1 MSSRRGQRR
10 HKLVRCLHATSRH
23 ALCSNVT
30 YARFARPGASLPTS
44 AARSMLAGE
53 PLPIPSGRRSREI
66 IQILWPAE
74 QTLVARASCEKD
86 RADIHAG
93 GLATVD
99 RRLDFT
105 PNPALSLR
113 VRLRSN
119 RDSTIG
125 LVAEGLPRLLPRRGE
140 TIGQAAEIVVIGKV
154 FWSRLSCGPNVAG
167 LALELLRPR
176 GRHQPE
182 IVFGVLEIVLRG
194 DRVAG
199 CVSVARQLKVSLRHM
214 QRRAANSDVGPAR
227 VI

>member
-1 MSSRRGQRR
+1 M
-10 HKLVRCLHATSRH
+10 HASQGR
-23 ALCSNVT
+23 
-30 YARFARPGASLPTS
+30 GASLPTS
-44 AARSMLAGE
+44 AARSIPAGE
-53 PLPIPSGRRSREI
+53 PLPIHSGTRSREI

-86 RADIHAG
+86 RADIDAG

-119 RDSTIG
+119 QGSTIG
-125 LVAEGLPRLLPRRGE
+125 LVTEGLPRLLRWRGE
-140 TIGQAAEIVVIGKV
+140 TIGRAAEIVAIGKV
-154 FWSRLSCGPNVAG
+154 FWSGLSCGPNVAG
-167 LALELLRPR
+167 LAFELLSLR
-176 GRHQPE
+176 GRYQPE
-182 IVFGVLEIVLRG
+182 IVFGVLKIVLRS

-199 CVSVARQLKVSLRHM
+199 CVSVARQLKVSFRHM
-214 QRRAANSDVGPAR
+214 QRRATNSDVGPAR

>member
-1 MSSRRGQRR
+1 
-10 HKLVRCLHATSRH
+10 
-23 ALCSNVT
+23 
-30 YARFARPGASLPTS
+30 
-44 AARSMLAGE
+44 MLAGE
-53 PLPIPSGRRSREI
+53 PLPIHSGRRSREI

-86 RADIHAG
+86 RADIDA

-113 VRLRSN
+113 VQLRSN

-125 LVAEGLPRLLPRRGE
+125 LVAEGLPRLLPWRGE
-140 TIGQAAEIVVIGKV
+140 TIGQAIEIVAIVQV
-154 FWSRLSCGPNVAG
+154 FWSGVSCGPTVAS
-167 LALELLRPR
+167 LALELLSLR

-182 IVFGVLEIVLRG
+182 IMFGVLEIVLRG

-199 CVSVARQLKVSLRHM
+199 CVSVARQLKVPLRYM
-214 QRRAANSDVGPAR
+214 QRRATNSDVGPAR

>member
-1 MSSRRGQRR
+1 
-10 HKLVRCLHATSRH
+10 LLD
-23 ALCSNVT
+23 VT

-66 IQILWPAE
+66 TQTLWPAE

-86 RADIHAG
+86 RADIDAG

-113 VRLRSN
+113 VRLPSN

-140 TIGQAAEIVVIGKV
+140 TTGQAVEIVAIVQV
-154 FWSRLSCGPNVAG
+154 FWSGVSDGPKVAS
-167 LALELLRPR
+167 LALELLSLR
-176 GRHQPE
+176 GRHQPK

-214 QRRAANSDVGPAR
+214 RRRAANSDVEPAR

>member
-1 MSSRRGQRR
+1 M
-10 HKLVRCLHATSRH
+10 
-23 ALCSNVT
+23 
-30 YARFARPGASLPTS
+30 P
-44 AARSMLAGE
+44 AGE
-53 PLPIPSGRRSREI
+53 PLPIHSGRRSREI

-86 RADIHAG
+86 RADIDAG

-125 LVAEGLPRLLPRRGE
+125 LVAEGLPRLLPGRGE
-140 TIGQAAEIVVIGKV
+140 TIGQAIEIVAIVQV
-154 FWSRLSCGPNVAG
+154 FWSGVSCGSNVASV
-167 LALELLRPR
+167 ALELLSLR
-176 GRHQPE
+176 GRPQPE
-182 IVFGVLEIVLRG
+182 IVFGVLKIVLRS

-199 CVSVARQLKVSLRHM
+199 CVSVTRQLKISFGHM
-214 QRRAANSDVGPAR
+214 QRRAANPNVGSAR

>member
-1 MSSRRGQRR
+1 
-10 HKLVRCLHATSRH
+10 
-23 ALCSNVT
+23 
-30 YARFARPGASLPTS
+30 
-44 AARSMLAGE
+44 MLAGE
-53 PLPIPSGRRSREI
+53 ALPIDSARRSREI

-74 QTLVARASCEKD
+74 QTLVARAPCEKD
-86 RADIHAG
+86 RADIDAG

-125 LVAEGLPRLLPRRGE
+125 LVAEGLPRLLPRSGE
-140 TIGQAAEIVVIGKV
+140 TTRQAVEIVAIVQV
-154 FWSRLSCGPNVAG
+154 FWSGVSYGSNVAS
-167 LALELLRPR
+167 LALVLSLR
-176 GRHQPE
+176 GRHQPK

>member
-1 MSSRRGQRR
+1 M
-10 HKLVRCLHATSRH
+10 
-23 ALCSNVT
+23 
-30 YARFARPGASLPTS
+30 P
-44 AARSMLAGE
+44 AGE
-53 PLPIPSGRRSREI
+53 PLPIHSGRRSREI

-86 RADIHAG
+86 RADIDAG

-125 LVAEGLPRLLPRRGE
+125 LVAEGLPRLLPGRGE
-140 TIGQAAEIVVIGKV
+140 TIGQAIEIVAIVQV
-154 FWSRLSCGPNVAG
+154 FWSGVSCGSNAAS
-167 LALELLRPR
+167 LALELLSLRD
-176 GRHQPE
+176 RHQPE

-199 CVSVARQLKVSLRHM
+199 CVSVTRQLKVSFGHM
-214 QRRAANSDVGPAR
+214 QRRATNSDFGPAR

>member
-1 MSSRRGQRR
+1 
-10 HKLVRCLHATSRH
+10 
-23 ALCSNVT
+23 
-30 YARFARPGASLPTS
+30 
-44 AARSMLAGE
+44 MLAGE
-53 PLPIPSGRRSREI
+53 ALPIDSARRSREI

-86 RADIHAG
+86 RADIDAG

-125 LVAEGLPRLLPRRGE
+125 LFAEGLPSLLPGRGE
-140 TIGQAAEIVVIGKV
+140 TIGQAIEIFAIVQV
-154 FWSRLSCGPNVAG
+154 FWSGVSCGSNVAG
-167 LALELLRPR
+167 LALELLSLRD
-176 GRHQPE
+176 RHQPE
-182 IVFGVLEIVLRG
+182 IMFGVLEIVLRG
-194 DRVAG
+194 DRVIG
-199 CVSVARQLKVSLRHM
+199 GVSVARQLKVSLGHM
-214 QRRAANSDVGPAR
+214 QCRATNSDVGAAR

>member
-1 MSSRRGQRR
+1 
-10 HKLVRCLHATSRH
+10 
-23 ALCSNVT
+23 
-30 YARFARPGASLPTS
+30 
-44 AARSMLAGE
+44 MLAGE

-66 IQILWPAE
+66 IQILWPAK

-86 RADIHAG
+86 RADIDAG

-119 RDSTIG
+119 RGSTS
-125 LVAEGLPRLLPRRGE
+125 LVAEGLPRLLPWRGE
-140 TIGQAAEIVVIGKV
+140 TIGQGTKIVAIVQV
-154 FWSRLSCGPNVAG
+154 FWSGVSCGPTVAS
-167 LALELLRPR
+167 LALELLSLR

-199 CVSVARQLKVSLRHM
+199 CVSVARQLKVSFRYML
-214 QRRAANSDVGPAR
+214 RRAANSDVRAVR
-227 VI
+227 VIRTSQGVGFATAICLAAATSLPLGACRSFCGMAAFEASQRWAVKSP

>member
-1 MSSRRGQRR
+1 
-10 HKLVRCLHATSRH
+10 
-23 ALCSNVT
+23 
-30 YARFARPGASLPTS
+30 
-44 AARSMLAGE
+44 MLAGE
-53 PLPIPSGRRSREI
+53 ALPIDSARRSREI

-86 RADIHAG
+86 RADIDAG
-93 GLATVD
+93 GLATAD

-105 PNPALSLR
+105 PNPALSLP

-140 TIGQAAEIVVIGKV
+140 TIGQAIEIVAIVQV
-154 FWSRLSCGPNVAG
+154 FWSGVSCGPNVAS
-167 LALELLRPR
+167 LALELLSLR

-194 DRVAG
+194 DGVAG
-199 CVSVARQLKVSLRHM
+199 CVSVARQLKVSFRHM
-214 QRRAANSDVGPAR
+214 QRRATNSDVGSAR